1 MRRHHRYRQR
11 KTPRT
16 FSENLDR
23 ELTQAV
29 LVLVRPPTRGGGRLA
44 RRSEGRMP
52 SGQPAKPALSEV
64 EGMPALRGSCTV
76 HPVVLTT
83 AVN

>member
-1 MRRHHRYRQR
+1 
-11 KTPRT
+11 
-16 FSENLDR
+16 
-23 ELTQAV
+23 
-29 LVLVRPPTRGGGRLA
+29 
-44 RRSEGRMP
+44 MP